1 MAIKKQKMRYS
12 YEKAGGSEEAKP
24 HSTKEGRIA
33 AGKREI
39 GRWEIAQDKLKQST
53 KPKALAGGGRAT
65 RGYGKAYMKGGKV
78 K

>member
-39 GRWEIAQDKLKQST
+39 RRWEKAQELE
-53 KPKALAGGGRAT
+53 KPKALAGGGIASGMRRFN
-65 RGYGKAYMKGGKV
+65 RGGKA
-78 K
+78 